1 MGNPFKQAT
10 TAVTSKGN
18 PFRTSDAETA
28 IKDSALSPLLEDPF
42 PKAGRV
48 TTGAG
53 PRIGIGAGVA
63 PIVTSAPAPKEFE
76 KRLAR
81 TIAQGTKKAA
91 PFGKESELTDKQAL
105 SLARAKGAV
114 AISEDIGRS
123 IAGQPARTLYRTATG
138 IARLRNDPRAERL
151 AEQTR
156 EIEESTAPQTGF
168 GEVAIPLP
176 KSLAKAVGVDKLPI
190 NLLRA
195 GAEMGAFIPSGI
207 AMGALRSG
215 VESAAGKEFSTVGR
229 NIDDPLTR
237 ALADAAF
244 DLAIP
249 GLMATP
255 RAVRSVRKLGR
266 VGDEL
271 GDAFT
276 QGIRE
281 GAPEAAESVVP
292 SLSRKDGYVP
302 RATAETQINRL
313 LAPKAQAGSAQPLFR
328 MPPISEAAG
337 TEAPAAGQRVGRRT
351 AAEVLAKRAE
361 FEMPS
366 ALPADPA
373 EVGAYL
379 AGKSVGGARVARTPI
394 EQALSSA
401 EESRRVRD
409 VNIQE
414 GIGSPRELR
423 ERLRKTGIIGGRAEN
438 APDLERT
445 PDSALEQ
452 AAQEVSGEASVV
464 GAEAPEAFRDMPW
477 EKIAEESNKRVNLAK
492 ASDTQ
497 LEEIL
502 NTRTMKVAELESL
515 VSAWDDLVSGMIESF
530 KAPRRSPYM
539 TPSMRARATR
549 EKAGRNPIT
558 GELYQTAADKRAYE
572 RGISDENLGRLEETG
587 FIDRDDYFDQKRA
600 VDKARLAL
608 TPLRKSAYVAQKESV
623 RRFNEAVRAG
633 KIEGE
638 LMPEPVNP
646 AKGASAEA
654 AAKKAEQQ
662 ALDKEN
668 AAELKRI
675 KRPPPSGL
683 ANPALVQGLGGF
695 GAGATAGVVTD
706 EEGGMSPL
714 QRALLY
720 GAAGA
725 AGGVGIGR
733 AMRGKGGVVAPS
745 IPELSAIMGTI
756 NTGKRAGA
764 EEVPGMLTR
773 AQRVYSK
780 LVSETYTLE
789 EAARQFGT
797 PEQGKAVPGLVA
809 QQQGSGRA
817 AKGYLYDNL
826 SPLLRTLSEEEKQ
839 SVRGLLKSRRDLQIR
854 QLGGAAKSDV
864 PTDVLERGVLAGNA
878 TPKIAAVA
886 DRVTAMH
893 RELLEMRYKAGL
905 LTDEAYDAII
915 KSDDFYTP
923 LYREIAA
930 DAGPVRTT
938 PGARAGKFNVFSSG
952 VRRMD
957 RTAEAFE
964 KTADPLEMVISDAAK
979 TYRDVS
985 KQRVSNV
992 IFSIADDNKMIGSNG
1007 LPLIERIQADP
1018 MSPPKGPDIIQQVRN
1033 GKLYTYR
1040 VKDKDVMDALS
1051 SQDDVSTNAFVKFAS
1066 LLKNVKTAG
1075 ITTLLDFSVFNVIR
1089 DVAMSGVQRTDL
1101 GDAAREGGLGA
1112 LTGGITGAVTADSE
1126 ESAVQRFIAGAGI
1139 GVGVGLYARPLA
1151 QTLSAVG
1158 QIVGNKQI
1166 YREFLASGGSTEGF
1180 AVRNAN
1186 DAAKILKELEKGPGF
1201 SVSDIIIPT
1210 NWWQTLRKIGSIGEQ
1225 ATRVAAFKQAT
1236 DAGMSGAEAALAA
1249 QDRTLRFASSGGSK
1263 TVKNLA
1269 AMTPFWN
1276 AKAQGWD
1283 KFGRMLKDPKTYPL
1297 AVGMLTAPSLA
1308 LWSINK
1314 DNPEYWERPIYE
1326 RNLFWLVPK
1335 SAVGAEGET
1344 GFWRIP
1350 KPFELG
1356 FMFASMPERAL
1367 DYATQVGADIKY
1379 AAFGASPVVGA
1390 PLANALGAALGA
1402 IGNIQTASP
1411 QIAEPGRALTRSAAD
1426 IAASTFEGTL
1436 PIPEVVGLPAQ
1447 LYMNK
1452 DLFRNRPIV
1461 TRPQLSPELQ
1471 VTDES
1476 SAIARAL
1483 AKAGVSPE
1491 KTDFFIRNAFGTAGS
1506 EVSKAI
1512 DIGARAAGISAP
1524 EASAGTSRIPFI
1536 GRFAERFSTSTK
1548 GQTDPEA
1555 MARERLREL
1564 TQIEV
1569 DYKELKRIG
1578 DREKL
1583 LDFAEKHMDD
1593 LDLAKRIQPLETELE
1608 KLSRQRTKIRKDNS
1622 YSPEDRKIALE
1633 ILRER
1638 GQVLS
1643 EALIGVPKR

>member
-1 MGNPFKQAT
+1 
-10 TAVTSKGN
+10 
-18 PFRTSDAETA
+18 
-28 IKDSALSPLLEDPF
+28 
-42 PKAGRV
+42 
-48 TTGAG
+48 
-53 PRIGIGAGVA
+53 
-63 PIVTSAPAPKEFE
+63 
-76 KRLAR
+76 
-81 TIAQGTKKAA
+81 
-91 PFGKESELTDKQAL
+91 
-105 SLARAKGAV
+105 
-114 AISEDIGRS
+114 
-123 IAGQPARTLYRTATG
+123 
-138 IARLRNDPRAERL
+138 
-151 AEQTR
+151 
-156 EIEESTAPQTGF
+156 
-168 GEVAIPLP
+168 
-176 KSLAKAVGVDKLPI
+176 
-190 NLLRA
+190 
-195 GAEMGAFIPSGI
+195 
-207 AMGALRSG
+207 
-215 VESAAGKEFSTVGR
+215 
-229 NIDDPLTR
+229 
-237 ALADAAF
+237 
-244 DLAIP
+244 
-249 GLMATP
+249 
-255 RAVRSVRKLGR
+255 
-266 VGDEL
+266 
-271 GDAFT
+271 
-276 QGIRE
+276 
-281 GAPEAAESVVP
+281 
-292 SLSRKDGYVP
+292 
-302 RATAETQINRL
+302 
-313 LAPKAQAGSAQPLFR
+313 
-328 MPPISEAAG
+328 
-337 TEAPAAGQRVGRRT
+337 
-351 AAEVLAKRAE
+351 
-361 FEMPS
+361 
-366 ALPADPA
+366 
-373 EVGAYL
+373 
-379 AGKSVGGARVARTPI
+379 
-394 EQALSSA
+394 
-401 EESRRVRD
+401 
-409 VNIQE
+409 
-414 GIGSPRELR
+414 
-423 ERLRKTGIIGGRAEN
+423 
-438 APDLERT
+438 
-445 PDSALEQ
+445 
-452 AAQEVSGEASVV
+452 VV

-477 EKIAEESNKRVNLAK
+477 EKIAEESNKRVNLTK

-502 NTRTMKVAELESL
+502 NTRAMKVAELESL
-515 VSAWDDLVSGMIESF
+515 VSVWDDLVSGMIESF
-530 KAPRRSPYM
+530 TAPSRSPYM

-549 EKAGRNPIT
+549 EKAVRNPIT

-572 RGISDENLGRLEETG
+572 RGISDENLGLLEEAG
-587 FIDRDDYFDQKRA
+587 FIDRDDYFDKKRA

-675 KRPPPSGL
+675 KRPPPSGF

-733 AMRGKGGVVAPS
+733 AMRGRGGAVAPS

-789 EAARQFGT
+789 EAARRFGT

-817 AKGYLYDNL
+817 AEGYLQDNL
-826 SPLLRTLSEEEKQ
+826 SPLLRTLSNEEKQ

-878 TPKIAAVA
+878 NPKIAAVA

-915 KSDDFYTP
+915 ESDDFYTP
-923 LYREIAA
+923 LYREIVQ

-964 KTADPLEMVISDAAK
+964 KTADPLEMVIADAAR

-992 IFSIADDNKMIGSNG
+992 IFSIADANRMVGPDG

-1051 SQDDVSTNAFVKFAS
+1051 SQDNVSANAFVKFAS

-1075 ITTLLDFSVFNVIR
+1075 ITMLPDFSAVNVIR

-1101 GDAAREGGLGA
+1101 GRAAREGGLGA

-1139 GVGVGLYARPLA
+1139 GAGVGLYARPLA

-1166 YREFLASGGSTEGF
+1166 YREFLANGGSTEGF

-1236 DAGMSGAEAALAA
+1236 DAGMSGAEAALVA

-1263 TVKNLA
+1263 SVKDLA

-1276 AKAQGWD
+1276 AKVQGWD
-1283 KFGRMLKDPKTYPL
+1283 KLTRMMKDPKTYPL

-1356 FMFASMPERAL
+1356 FLFASLPERAL
-1367 DYATQVGADIKY
+1367 DYATQAGLDLPF
-1379 AAFGASPVVGA
+1379 FGE
-1390 PLANALGAALGA
+1390 
-1402 IGNIQTASP
+1402 IQSASP
-1411 QIAEPGRALTRSAAD
+1411 QIAEPGRALKRSAAD

-1436 PIPEVVGLPAQ
+1436 PIPEVLSLPGQ

-1461 TRPQLSPELQ
+1461 SRPQLSPELQ

-1569 DYKELKRIG
+1569 DYKELKRTG

-1608 KLSRQRTKIRKDNS
+1608 KLSRLRTKIRKDNS

>member
-42 PKAGRV
+42 PKATRI

-63 PIVTSAPAPKEFE
+63 PVVTSAPAPKEFE

-81 TIAQGTKKAA
+81 TIRAGSKKAA
-91 PFGKESELTDKQAL
+91 PFATVDPNTGEEELTEQAAR
-105 SLARAKGAV
+105 SLEVAKYGRAV
-114 AISEDIGRS
+114 AEDIGK
-123 IAGQPARTLYRTATG
+123 AVVGQPGRSVYRMATG
-138 IARLRNDPRAERL
+138 IANLRKDPRAAQLSKTLR
-151 AEQTR
+151 AF
-156 EIEESTAPQTGF
+156 EEETAPQTD
-168 GEVAIPLP
+168 I
-176 KSLAKAVGVDKLPI
+176 
-190 NLLRA
+190 
-195 GAEMGAFIPSGI
+195 GI
-207 AMGALRSG
+207 APRVASEIAAFLRTGILTGATRTFL
-215 VESAAGKEFSTVGR
+215 ESAAGEEFSTASDVNKYFGGTG
-229 NIDDPLTR
+229 IKSPVAR
-237 ALADAAF
+237 ALADAGI

-249 GLMATP
+249 AALAAP
-255 RAVRSVRKLGR
+255 RKYRAAKKALDFS
-266 VGDEL
+266 EF

-302 RATAETQINRL
+302 RAAAETQINRL

-328 MPPISEAAG
+328 MPPISDAAVAE
-337 TEAPAAGQRVGRRT
+337 TPAAGQRVGRRT
-351 AAEVLAKRAE
+351 AADVLAGRAE

-373 EVGAYL
+373 EVDAYL

-394 EQALSSA
+394 EQALASV

-409 VNIQE
+409 VNIRE

-438 APDLERT
+438 APDLGRT
-445 PDSALEQ
+445 PDSAMEQ
-452 AAQEVSGEASVV
+452 AAREVSGEASVV

-477 EKIAEESNKRVNLAK
+477 EKIAEESNKRVNLTK
-492 ASDTQ
+492 APDAQ

-502 NTRTMKVAELESL
+502 NTRVMKVAELESL
-515 VSAWDDLVSGMIESF
+515 VNGWDEQMSGVFESF
-530 KAPRRSPYM
+530 KAPARSPYM
-539 TPSMRARATR
+539 TPGMRARATR

-558 GELYQTAADKRAYE
+558 GELYQTAAEKRAYE
-572 RGISDENLGRLEETG
+572 RGISDENLGRLEEAG

-608 TPLRKSAYVAQKESV
+608 TPLRKSLYVAQKESV

-668 AAELKRI
+668 AALDKENAAELKRI
-675 KRPPPSGL
+675 KRPPPSGF
-683 ANPALVQGLGGF
+683 ASPAVIQGLGGF
-695 GAGATAGVVTD
+695 GAGATAGVATD

-725 AGGVGIGR
+725 AGGVGVGR
-733 AMRGKGGVVAPS
+733 AMRGKGGAVAPS
-745 IPELSAIMGTI
+745 IAELSPMIETI
-756 NTGKRAGA
+756 NTGKRAA
-764 EEVPGMLTR
+764 AKEAPGVLTR
-773 AQRVYSK
+773 MQRVYSK

-789 EAARQFGT
+789 EAARRFGT
-797 PEQGKAVPGLVA
+797 PEQGKELPGLVA
-809 QQQGSGRA
+809 QKQGSGRA
-817 AKGYLYDNL
+817 AEGYLYDNL
-826 SPLLRTLSEEEKQ
+826 SPLLRTLSEGEKQ

-864 PTDVLERGVLAGNA
+864 PTDVLERGVAAGNA
-878 TPKIAAVA
+878 DPKIAAVA

-905 LTDEAYDAII
+905 LSDEAYDAII

-938 PGARAGKFNVFSSG
+938 PGARSGKFNVFSSG

-964 KTADPLEMVISDAAK
+964 KTADPLEVIISDAAR

-992 IFSIADDNKMIGSNG
+992 IFSIADANKMVGTNG

-1018 MSPPKGPDIIQQVRN
+1018 MSPPKGPDIIQQVRD

-1040 VKDKDVMDALS
+1040 VSDKDVLAALTGLDAAS
-1051 SQDDVSTNAFVKFAS
+1051 SNAIVKFAN

-1101 GDAAREGGLGA
+1101 GRAAREGALGA
-1112 LTGGITGAVTADSE
+1112 LTGGVTGAVTADSE
-1126 ESAVQRFIAGAGI
+1126 ESAVKRFMAGAGL
-1139 GVGVGLYARPLA
+1139 GVGVGLYARPFKE
-1151 QTLSAVG
+1151 TMVAVK
-1158 QIVGNKQI
+1158 QIMGNDKI
-1166 YREFLASGGSTEGF
+1166 YREFLANGGSTEGF

-1210 NWWQTLRKIGSIGEQ
+1210 NWWQTLRKIGSVGEQ
-1225 ATRVAAFKQAT
+1225 ATRVAAFKQGMES
-1236 DAGMSGAEAALAA
+1236 GMSGAEAALAA

-1263 TVKNLA
+1263 SVKTLA

-1276 AKAQGWD
+1276 AKAQGLD
-1283 KFGRMLKDPKTYPL
+1283 KLGRMIKDPKTYPL

-1314 DNPEYWERPIYE
+1314 DNPEYWERPVYE
-1326 RNLFWLVPK
+1326 RNLFWLIPK
-1335 SAVGAEGET
+1335 SAVGDEGEK

-1367 DYATQVGADIKY
+1367 DYATQAGLDLPF
-1379 AAFGASPVVGA
+1379 FGE
-1390 PLANALGAALGA
+1390 
-1402 IGNIQTASP
+1402 IQSASP
-1411 QIAEPGRALTRSAAD
+1411 QVAEPGRALKRSAAD

-1471 VTDES
+1471 VTNES
-1476 SAIARAL
+1476 SAVARAL
-1483 AKAGVSPE
+1483 AKAGISPE
-1491 KTDFFIRNAFGTAGS
+1491 KTDFFIRNAFGTAGA

-1524 EASAGTSRIPFI
+1524 EASAGMSRIPFL
-1536 GRFAERFSTSTK
+1536 GRFSERFSTSTK

-1555 MARERLREL
+1555 MARDRLREL

-1569 DYKELKRIG
+1569 DYKELKRVG

-1583 LDFAEKHMDD
+1583 LDFVEKHMDD
-1593 LDLAKRIQPLETELE
+1593 LDLAKQVQPLETELE
-1608 KLSRQRTKIRKDNS
+1608 KLSRLRTKIRKDNS
-1622 YSPEDRKIALE
+1622 YSPEDRKIALD

-1643 EALIGVPKR
+1643 EAVLGVPKR

>member
-18 PFRTSDAETA
+18 PFRTSEAETA

-42 PKAGRV
+42 PKATRI

-63 PIVTSAPAPKEFE
+63 PVVTSAPAPKEFE

-81 TIAQGTKKAA
+81 TIRAGSKKEQ
-91 PFGKESELTDKQAL
+91 PYGGEEGFTPEVQMQLQ
-105 SLARAKGAV
+105 RAKYGLA
-114 AISEDIGRS
+114 AAEDIGK
-123 IAGQPARTLYRTATG
+123 AVVGQPGRSVYRMATG
-138 IARLRNDPRAERL
+138 IANLRKDPRAAQLSKTLR
-151 AEQTR
+151 AF
-156 EIEESTAPQTGF
+156 EEETAPQTD
-168 GEVAIPLP
+168 I
-176 KSLAKAVGVDKLPI
+176 
-190 NLLRA
+190 
-195 GAEMGAFIPSGI
+195 GI
-207 AMGALRSG
+207 APRVASEIAAFLRTGILTGATRTFL
-215 VESAAGKEFSTVGR
+215 ESAAGEEFSTASDVNKYFGGTG
-229 NIDDPLTR
+229 IKSPVAR
-237 ALADAAF
+237 ALADAGI

-249 GLMATP
+249 AALAAP
-255 RAVRSVRKLGR
+255 RKYRAAKKALDFS
-266 VGDEL
+266 EF

-302 RATAETQINRL
+302 RAAAETQINRL

-328 MPPISEAAG
+328 MPPISDAAVAE
-337 TEAPAAGQRVGRRT
+337 TPAAGQRVGRRT
-351 AAEVLAKRAE
+351 AADVLAGRTE

-394 EQALSSA
+394 GQALASV

-409 VNIQE
+409 VNIRE

-445 PDSALEQ
+445 PDSAMEQ
-452 AAQEVSGEASVV
+452 AAREVLGEASVV

-477 EKIAEESNKRVNLAK
+477 EKIAEESNKRVNLTK

-502 NTRTMKVAELESL
+502 NTRVMKVAELESL
-515 VSAWDDLVSGMIESF
+515 VNGWDEQMSSVFESF
-530 KAPRRSPYM
+530 KAPARSPYM
-539 TPSMRARATR
+539 TPGMRARATR

-558 GELYQTAADKRAYE
+558 GELYQTAAEKRAYE
-572 RGISDENLGRLEETG
+572 RGISDENLGRLEEAG

-608 TPLRKSAYVAQKESV
+608 TPLRKSLYVAQKESV

-668 AAELKRI
+668 AALNKENAAELKRI
-675 KRPPPSGL
+675 KRPPPSGF
-683 ANPALVQGLGGF
+683 ASPAVIQGLGGF
-695 GAGATAGVVTD
+695 GAGATAGVATD
-706 EEGGMSPL
+706 EDGGMSPL

-720 GAAGA
+720 GAVGA
-725 AGGVGIGR
+725 AGGVGVGR
-733 AMRGKGGVVAPS
+733 AMRGKGGAVAPS
-745 IPELSAIMGTI
+745 IAELSPMIETI
-756 NTGKRAGA
+756 NTGKRAA
-764 EEVPGMLTR
+764 AKEAPGVLTR
-773 AQRVYSK
+773 MQRVYSK

-789 EAARQFGT
+789 EAARRFGT
-797 PEQGKAVPGLVA
+797 PEQGKELPGLVA
-809 QQQGSGRA
+809 QKQGSGRA
-817 AKGYLYDNL
+817 AEGYLYDNL
-826 SPLLRTLSEEEKQ
+826 SPLLRTLSEGEKQ

-864 PTDVLERGVLAGNA
+864 PTDVLERGVAAGNA
-878 TPKIAAVA
+878 DPKIAAVA

-905 LTDEAYDAII
+905 LSDEAYDAIK

-923 LYREIAA
+923 LYREIAT

-938 PGARAGKFNVFSSG
+938 PGARSGKFNVFSSG

-964 KTADPLEMVISDAAK
+964 KTADPLEVIISDAAR

-992 IFSIADDNKMIGSNG
+992 IFSIADANKMVGPTG

-1018 MSPPKGPDIIQQVRN
+1018 MSPPKGPDIIQQVRD

-1040 VKDKDVMDALS
+1040 INDKDVMDALTEQDAVS
-1051 SQDDVSTNAFVKFAS
+1051 SNAIVKFAN

-1075 ITTLLDFSVFNVIR
+1075 ITMLPDFSVVNMIR

-1101 GDAAREGGLGA
+1101 GRAAREGTLGA
-1112 LTGGITGAVTADSE
+1112 LTGGVTGAVTADSE
-1126 ESAVQRFIAGAGI
+1126 ESAVKRFMTGAGL
-1139 GVGVGLYARPLA
+1139 GAGVGLYARPFA
-1151 QTLSAVG
+1151 QTLSAVK
-1158 QIVGNKQI
+1158 QIVGNEQI
-1166 YREFLASGGSTEGF
+1166 YQEFLANGGSTEGF

-1210 NWWQTLRKIGSIGEQ
+1210 NWWQTLRKIGSVGEQ
-1225 ATRVAAFKQAT
+1225 ATRLAAFKQNMES
-1236 DAGMSGAEAALAA
+1236 GMSGAEAALAA

-1263 TVKNLA
+1263 SVKTLA

-1276 AKAQGWD
+1276 AKVQGWD
-1283 KFGRMLKDPKTYPL
+1283 KLGRMMKDPKTYPL

-1314 DNPEYWERPIYE
+1314 DNPEYWERPVYE
-1326 RNLFWLVPK
+1326 RNLFWLIPK
-1335 SAVGAEGET
+1335 SAVGDEGEK

-1367 DYATQVGADIKY
+1367 DYATQAGLDLPF
-1379 AAFGASPVVGA
+1379 FGE
-1390 PLANALGAALGA
+1390 
-1402 IGNIQTASP
+1402 IQSASP
-1411 QIAEPGRALTRSAAD
+1411 QVAEPEQALKRSAGD

-1436 PIPEVVGLPAQ
+1436 PIPEVLALPAQ

-1471 VTDES
+1471 VTNES
-1476 SAIARAL
+1476 SAVARAL

-1491 KTDFFIRNAFGTAGS
+1491 KTDFFIRNAFGTAGA

-1524 EASAGTSRIPFI
+1524 ETSAEMSRIPFL
-1536 GRFAERFSTSTK
+1536 GRFSERFSTSTK

-1555 MARERLREL
+1555 MARDRLREL

-1583 LDFAEKHMDD
+1583 IDFVEKHMDD
-1593 LDLAKRIQPLETELE
+1593 LDLAKQVQPLETKLE
-1608 KLSRQRTKIRKDNS
+1608 KLSRLRTKIRKDNS
-1622 YSPEDRKIALE
+1622 YSPEDRKIALD

-1643 EALIGVPKR
+1643 EAVLGVPKR

>member
-1 MGNPFKQAT
+1 MAQDPLEELKRLRAAQQTKSAVDPIEELKRRRDMMKNTAMPAIMEDEPFAIQRP
-10 TAVTSKGN
+10 TA
-18 PFRTSDAETA
+18 
-28 IKDSALSPLLEDPF
+28 
-42 PKAGRV
+42 
-48 TTGAG
+48 GAG

-63 PIVTSAPAPKEFE
+63 PVVTSAPAPKEFE

-81 TIAQGTKKAA
+81 TIRAGSKKTA
-91 PFGKESELTDKQAL
+91 PFATVDPNTGEEELTEQAAR
-105 SLARAKGAV
+105 SLEVAKYGRAV
-114 AISEDIGRS
+114 AEDIGK
-123 IAGQPARTLYRTATG
+123 AVVGQPGRSVYRMATG
-138 IARLRNDPRAERL
+138 IANLRKDPRAAQLSKTLR
-151 AEQTR
+151 AF
-156 EIEESTAPQTGF
+156 EEETAPQTD
-168 GEVAIPLP
+168 I
-176 KSLAKAVGVDKLPI
+176 
-190 NLLRA
+190 
-195 GAEMGAFIPSGI
+195 GI
-207 AMGALRSG
+207 APRVASEIAAFLRTGILTGATRTFL
-215 VESAAGKEFSTVGR
+215 ESAAGEEFSTASDVNKYFGGTG
-229 NIDDPLTR
+229 IKSPVAR
-237 ALADAAF
+237 ALADAGI

-249 GLMATP
+249 AALAAP
-255 RAVRSVRKLGR
+255 RKYRAAKKALDFS
-266 VGDEL
+266 EL

-302 RATAETQINRL
+302 RAAAETQINRL

-328 MPPISEAAG
+328 MPPIPEAAG
-337 TEAPAAGQRVGRRT
+337 TEAPAVVQRTGRRT
-351 AAEVLAKRAE
+351 AAEVLAKRPE
-361 FEMPS
+361 FEMPA
-366 ALPADPA
+366 ALTAEPA
-373 EVGAYL
+373 EVGAYT
-379 AGKSVGGARVARTPI
+379 AGKSVGGARVTRTPI
-394 EQALSSA
+394 EQAFASA
-401 EESRRVRD
+401 EEARKLRD
-409 VNIQE
+409 INIRE
-414 GIGSPRELR
+414 GIGSPSELR

-445 PDSALEQ
+445 PDSAMEQ

-477 EKIAEESNKRVNLAK
+477 EKIAAESNKKINLAK

-502 NTRTMKVAELESL
+502 NNRAMKIAELESL
-515 VSAWDDLVSGMIESF
+515 VNSWDERVGGVIESF
-530 KAPRRSPYM
+530 KGKTRSPNL
-539 TPSMRARATR
+539 TPGMRAKATR
-549 EKAGRNPIT
+549 EKAVRNPVT
-558 GELYQTAADKRAYE
+558 GELIETAAEKNARE
-572 RGISDENLGRLEETG
+572 RGISDENLARLEEAG
-587 FIDRDDYFDQKRA
+587 FADRDDYLDQRQA
-600 VDKARLAL
+600 VNKARLAL
-608 TPLRKSAYVAQKESV
+608 NPLRKSEYLAQKEYV
-623 RRFNEAVRAG
+623 RRFNEGVRSG

-654 AAKKAEQQ
+654 TAKKAEQQ

-668 AAELKRI
+668 AAELKRL
-675 KRPPPSGL
+675 KRPPPSGF

-733 AMRGKGGVVAPS
+733 AMRGKGRAVAPS
-745 IPELSAIMGTI
+745 IPELSAITETI
-756 NTGKRAGA
+756 NTGKRAAAG
-764 EEVPGMLTR
+764 ESPSMLTLR
-773 AQRVYSK
+773 QRLYGK
-780 LVSETYTLE
+780 LVSETYPLE
-789 EAARQFGT
+789 EAARRFGT

-817 AKGYLYDNL
+817 AEGYLQDNL
-826 SPLLRTLSEEEKQ
+826 SPLLRTLSKEEKQ

-878 TPKIAAVA
+878 NPKIAAVA

-923 LYREIAA
+923 LYREIVQ

-964 KTADPLEMVISDAAK
+964 KTADPLEMVIADAAR

-992 IFSIADDNKMIGSNG
+992 IFSIADANKMVGPDG

-1018 MSPPKGPDIIQQVRN
+1018 MSPPKGPDIIQQVRD

-1040 VKDKDVMDALS
+1040 VKDKDVMDALTGQDAVS
-1051 SQDDVSTNAFVKFAS
+1051 SNAIVKFAN
-1066 LLKNVKTAG
+1066 LMKNVKTTG
-1075 ITTLLDFSVFNVIR
+1075 ITVLLDFAAANVIR

-1101 GDAAREGGLGA
+1101 GRAAREGGLGA

-1126 ESAVQRFIAGAGI
+1126 ESAVKRFMAGAGL
-1139 GVGVGLYARPLA
+1139 GAGVGLYARPLA

-1166 YREFLASGGSTEGF
+1166 YREFLANGGSTEGF

-1225 ATRVAAFKQAT
+1225 ATRLAAFKQGMES
-1236 DAGMSGAEAALAA
+1236 GMSGAEAALAA

-1263 TVKNLA
+1263 SVKTVA

-1276 AKAQGWD
+1276 AKVQGWD
-1283 KFGRMLKDPKTYPL
+1283 KLGRMMKDPKTYPL

-1326 RNLFWLVPK
+1326 RNLFWLIPK
-1335 SAVGAEGET
+1335 SAVGDEGEK

-1367 DYATQVGADIKY
+1367 DYATQAGLDLPF
-1379 AAFGASPVVGA
+1379 FGE
-1390 PLANALGAALGA
+1390 
-1402 IGNIQTASP
+1402 IQSASP
-1411 QIAEPGRALTRSAAD
+1411 QVAEPGRALKRSAGD

-1436 PIPEVVGLPAQ
+1436 PIPEVLGLPAQ

-1471 VTDES
+1471 VTNES
-1476 SAIARAL
+1476 SAVARAL

-1491 KTDFFIRNAFGTAGS
+1491 KTDFFIRNAFGTAGA

-1524 EASAGTSRIPFI
+1524 EASAGMSRIPFL

-1608 KLSRQRTKIRKDNS
+1608 KLSRLRTKIRKDNS

-1643 EALIGVPKR
+1643 EAVLGVPKR